1 MRLHAY
7 TILNEGQEQ
16 GKFWSCSSFFFSFP
30 AAIPPTFL
38 GPSFPSQLH
47 AVTPPTSGLSLM
59 IKRSPPPPWPQQTK
73 AWCSP
78 PQGTSQHG
86 AILVSKPYALHP
98 QSASAL
104 GSWPEV
110 VRNQHLGQME
120 PAGTYSRKESKAIFA
135 FQRWEALPFPTRGY
149 LTNLTELHSQGGKYT
164 YLGKMERGHCRCFK

>member
-1 MRLHAY
+1 MRDRNKANFDPVPL
-7 TILNEGQEQ
+7 
-16 GKFWSCSSFFFSFP
+16 FFSFP

-59 IKRSPPPPWPQQTK
+59 IKKSPPPPRPQQTK

-86 AILVSKPYALHP
+86 ATLVSKPYALHP

-104 GSWPEV
+104 GSQPEIV
-110 VRNQHLGQME
+110 GNQHLGEVE

-135 FQRWEALPFPTRGY
+135 FQRWETLPFPTRGH
-149 LTNLTELHSQGGKYT
+149 LTNLSVSFSRREIYIPRKNG
-164 YLGKMERGHCRCFK
+164 ERPLQMF